1 MATAPKA
8 PPGLELA
15 LLGFLR
21 REPMHAYE
29 IHARLA
35 QAEALGLVWR
45 IKQSHLYALLAR
57 LEEAGYLVGSVQPQS
72 TRPPRRMLA
81 LTAEGRDAFE
91 RWLTA
96 PVAHGRDFRLEFLA
110 KLFFATQEDAGSV
123 ATLIAAQRTACDR
136 WLADLHE
143 HVASLEADRVYE
155 RLVLGFRASQI
166 EALMRWLDECETTL
180 GSPGASEQ

>member
-1 MATAPKA
+1 MATAAKA

-29 IHARLA
+29 IHVRLA

-57 LEEAGYLVGSVQPQS
+57 LEEAGYLAGSMQPQG

-81 LTAEGRDAFE
+81 LTAEGRDAFA

-110 KLFFATQEDAGSV
+110 KLFFAAQEDAASV
-123 ATLIAAQRTACDR
+123 STLISGQHMTCKR

-143 HVASLEADRVYE
+143 RVASLQADRIYE

-166 EALMRWLDECETTL
+166 EAILRWLDECETTL
-180 GSPGASEQ
+180 GVHATPD